1 MARTKTTGRIYK
13 SKALS
18 IDPNLLQDAEE
29 RARTLGMNF
38 SDYVRRVII
47 QDLEKGGPIKID
59 PMPGTTAP
67 GAAIGGSYGNKK
79 GRKKS

>member
-18 IDPNLLQDAEE
+18 IDPKLLEQAES
-29 RARTLGMNF
+29 RARALGMNF

-47 QDLEKGGPIKID
+47 HDIDRGGSIKID

-67 GAAIGGSYGNKK
+67 QGFAAMITKK
-79 GRKKS
+79 PKKKA